1 MFVDRARI
9 KVTGGAGGNGCMSFR
24 REKYVPRGGPN
35 GGDGGD
41 GGFVYFIA
49 TKRYT
54 SLMDVHY
61 HAHWKAERGEHG
73 QGSDCHGQKGAD
85 APIYVPCGTIVRD
98 FHTEEILADLVRD
111 GDRFLAAAGGKGG
124 RGNARFANSMNRA
137 PKFAELGEPGQESE
151 YLLELKLIA
160 EVGIVG
166 LPNAGKSTL
175 LSSLTSARPK
185 IADYPFTT
193 LSPNLG
199 VGFLSDYRTLTL
211 ADIPGIIEG
220 AADGKGLGHDFLRHI
235 ERTKVLLFVIDLGD
249 PDPKQTLKTLEDE
262 LAQHSDVFAA
272 RPRVVALN
280 KIDVTENR
288 ERVPKL
294 RRTKAF
300 KHSFSISA
308 ATGAGVPE
316 LLEHLWEIVAPLRVE
331 DEIPVV
337 VEEDEIREYTYE
349 APFSI
354 EHTDVGFRVNGKR
367 VEQTVRMTNFEN
379 DQAVH
384 YLHRKLQ
391 LMGLY
396 KALKRM
402 GAKEGETIEIGG
414 IELEYY
420 PD

>member
-41 GGFVYFIA
+41 GGSVYFVA
-49 TKRYT
+49 TRRFT
-54 SLMDVHY
+54 SLLDVRY

-73 QGSDCHGQKGAD
+73 QGSDCHGQKGED
-85 APIYVPCGTIVRD
+85 SLIYVPCGTIVRD
-98 FHTEEILADLVRD
+98 LESEEILADLVHE
-111 GDRFLAAAGGKGG
+111 GDRYRAAAGGKGG
-124 RGNARFANSMNRA
+124 RGNARFANAQNRA
-137 PKFAELGEPGQESE
+137 PRFAELGEPGQEAE
-151 YLLELKLIA
+151 FLLELKLIA
-160 EVGIVG
+160 EIGLVG

-175 LSSLTSARPK
+175 LSRLTAARPK

-199 VGFLSDYRTLTL
+199 VAFLSDFRSMTV

-235 ERTKVLLFVIDLGD
+235 ERTKVLLFVLDLGD
-249 PDPKQTLKTLEDE
+249 PDPKTTLKTLENE
-262 LAQHSDVFAA
+262 LAQYSDAFAE
-272 RPRVVALN
+272 RPRLIALN
-280 KIDVTENR
+280 KTDITENR
-288 ERVPKL
+288 ERLPKL

-300 KHSFSISA
+300 KNSFSISA
-308 ATGAGVPE
+308 ATGDGVPG

-331 DEIPVV
+331 EEIPVV
-337 VEEDEIREYTYE
+337 SEEDEIREYTYE
-349 APFSI
+349 APFTVTRS
-354 EHTDVGFRVNGKR
+354 EQGFRVSGKR

-384 YLHRKLQ
+384 FLHRKLQ
-391 LMGLY
+391 LMGVF

-402 GAKEGETIEIGG
+402 GAKAGHTIEIGD